1 MLAIT
6 ARAYR
11 WMHLITSRAK
21 HRTLQA
27 HLSGINH
34 RRPLRVLDLGCGP
47 GQNASLFDDRRR
59 FSYLGVDQD
68 RRCIAVA
75 QDLHPLDFKVADAT
89 RLNVGYDRYDIVLM
103 NSLLHHLDDSQVC
116 GLMQMARGALAED
129 GECLLLDMVHP
140 PQKSISN
147 VISRALIKL
156 DRGRYCRSESALEA
170 HFEPYFRIHSK
181 DRFAIRFAGWLLWD
195 MRFYCL
201 QTSELDPGVATGLKT
216 TGDVQRR

>member
-21 HRTLQA
+21 HRTLRA
-27 HLSGINH
+27 HLSKINH

-47 GQNASLFDDRRR
+47 GQNATLFDDRRR

-68 RRCIAVA
+68 PDCISIA
-75 QDLHPLDFKVADAT
+75 QRLHDLPFNVADAT
-89 RLNVGYDRYDIVLM
+89 SLDFGNERYDIVLM
-103 NSLLHHLDDSQVC
+103 NSLLHHLDDTQVP
-116 GLMQMARGALAED
+116 GLMKIARGALAED
-129 GECLLLDMVHP
+129 GECIILDMVHP
-140 PQKSISN
+140 APKSFSN

-156 DRGRYCRSESALEA
+156 DRCSYCRSESALEA

-181 DRFAIRFAGWLLWD
+181 DRFAIRFAALLLWD
-195 MRFYCL
+195 MRFYSCKP
-201 QTSELDPGVATGLKT
+201 QS
-216 TGDVQRR
+216 